1 MPFDLQQFQDTFDF
15 AATGNYL
22 PMMQFQAEPIDED
35 DDVVIYQAVIA
46 TQEPNVNNVMLDN
59 QTLRN
64 IAAECN
70 RATAKN
76 DVPIHRLHNAREFQI
91 GVMLTAMYEEKMART
106 TGTFNISKDDDTEI
120 LRTRMRLG
128 IVRDMSPKLI
138 GKIDC
143 NVCDERMFAY
153 GCCINDHWLGETIK
167 VEGKE
172 ITVTG
177 TYKDAHVI
185 EVSVVPRG
193 AFPGAT
199 LFSENE
205 GLLIEAVKEG
215 ALNEKAIHTIVETY
229 SMDMDKFV
237 IPTPISLP
245 EPQPQPN
252 GGPKPVSTPT
262 DADIQ
267 LLNNQIEDLTQ
278 KVADR
283 DKQLKEKENMVS
295 QTDFAAVETERDEKN
310 AKVIELQGKLGES
323 DATVSEYEACIKH
336 VRDKAIAFYAKVRG
350 VEVTDEKDHLFVSRK
365 KTLQESNSLPF
376 LIGAFEQYMKDF
388 YAEHT
393 EFGGETTHS
402 RRTDETPT
410 TVVNPNHFGN
420 L

>member
-1 MPFDLQQFQDTFDF
+1 MSFDLQAFQNTFDF
-15 AATGNYL
+15 AAIGNYL
-22 PMMQFQAEPIDED
+22 PIMKFQAEPIDED

-46 TQEPNVNNVMLDN
+46 TQEPNVNNVMLDE
-59 QTLRN
+59 QTCRN
-64 IAAECN
+64 VAAECN
-70 RATAKN
+70 RETAGN
-76 DVPIHRLHNAREFQI
+76 DVPIHRIHNMREFQI
-91 GVMLTAMYEEKMART
+91 GVMLTAMYEAEMKRT
-106 TGTFNISKDDDTEI
+106 TGTFNISKDADTEI

-153 GCCINDHWLGETIK
+153 GCCVNDHWLGETIK

-205 GLLIEAVKEG
+205 ELLIEAVKEG
-215 ALNEKAIHTIVETY
+215 ALNEKAIHTIAQTY

-245 EPQPQPN
+245 QPQPQPQ
-252 GGPKPVSTPT
+252 GGPPVATPT
-262 DADIQ
+262 DAEVQ
-267 LLNNQIEDLTQ
+267 LLHDEISDLKDEIEKKDQ
-278 KVADR
+278 QA
-283 DKQLKEKENMVS
+283 KEKEDKVKK
-295 QTDFAAVETERDEKN
+295 DFAAIENERDEKN
-310 AKVIELQGKLGES
+310 STVIELQGKLGTTE
-323 DATVSEYEACIKH
+323 ATVAEHEACIKH
-336 VRDKAIAFYAKVRG
+336 VRDKAIEFYAKVRG
-350 VEVTDEKDHLFVSRK
+350 VEADDENDHLFVSRK
-365 KTLQESNSLPF
+365 KTLQESNSLPY
-376 LIGAFEQYMKDF
+376 LIGAFEQYMKNF

-393 EFGGETTHS
+393 EFGGETTTP
-402 RRTDETPT
+402 RRTNEGTPAA
-410 TVVNPNHFGN
+410 VVNQNHFDI
-420 L
+420 